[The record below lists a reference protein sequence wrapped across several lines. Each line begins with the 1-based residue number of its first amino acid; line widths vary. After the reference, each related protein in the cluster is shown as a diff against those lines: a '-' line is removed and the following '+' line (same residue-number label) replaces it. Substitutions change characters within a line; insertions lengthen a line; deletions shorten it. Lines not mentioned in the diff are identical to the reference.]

1 MFRKASAVVIGVIV
15 LGSLPAVGL
24 AAPHAKRCSTAG
36 LRFSYGNGGITYSSK
51 VSRLRQ
57 SGTSCATAR
66 DVAGT
71 TAKKNLYGKSI
82 PKKIEGFRMHV
93 QAPCGGCAPVWNSTA
108 TKGRA
113 KITFIIEGG
122 A

>member
-66 DVAGT
+66 NVAGT
-71 TAKKNLYGKSI
+71 AAKKNLYGK
-82 PKKIEGFRMHV
+82 PVPRKIDGFRMHV
-93 QAPCGGCAPVWNSTA
+93 QAPCGGCAPVWDGTA
-108 TKGRA
+108 TKGSA
-113 KITFIIEGG
+113 KITFTIEGG